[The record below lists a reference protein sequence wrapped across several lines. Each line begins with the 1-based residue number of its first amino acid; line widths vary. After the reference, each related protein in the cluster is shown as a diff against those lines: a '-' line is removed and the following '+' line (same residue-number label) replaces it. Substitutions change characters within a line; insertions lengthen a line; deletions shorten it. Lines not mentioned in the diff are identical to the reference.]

1 VKQSTGYYALIYR
14 HMSKPDS
21 KRIADK
27 IAESVSEDPE
37 IEPGQADKTPATET
51 EQEQDEDRQK
61 DR

>member
-1 VKQSTGYYALIYR
+1 
-14 HMSKPDS
+14 MSKPDS